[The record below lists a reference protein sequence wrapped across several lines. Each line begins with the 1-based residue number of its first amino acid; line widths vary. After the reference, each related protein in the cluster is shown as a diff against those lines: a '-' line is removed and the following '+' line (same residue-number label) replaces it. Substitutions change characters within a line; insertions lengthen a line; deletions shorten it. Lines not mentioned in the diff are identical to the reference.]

1 MFRVKHTYCNLQ
13 LNSDHCKKKE
23 TEQLDGK
30 PKLITEVVMHI
41 NASMED

>member
-1 MFRVKHTYCNLQ
+1 VIIVKNK
-13 LNSDHCKKKE
+13 NE